1 MLRRQMMLH
10 SLLIRFTKRAMISIF
25 NILLLKTWI
34 QIFFISVIHEKKLIL
49 VTMKFHENDCCR
61 FRGVFGKFAKFCLRK
76 IYFVPF
82 ILFLSLSAK
91 LFYVFF
97 SPVSVLKRIILLFN
111 TVNCEQYK
119 SELYWFSYYI
129 SSNFEKLRFVPA
141 TITLDISIQIWQL
154 PK

>member
-1 MLRRQMMLH
+1 MNSDIFYFCHTWKKVNFGNDEISREW
-10 SLLIRFTKRAMISIF
+10 LLQISRGF
-25 NILLLKTWI
+25 W
-34 QIFFISVIHEKKLIL
+34 QI
-49 VTMKFHENDCCR
+49 
-61 FRGVFGKFAKFCLRK
+61 RK
-76 IYFVPF
+76 ILPPQN
-82 ILFLSLSAK
+82 LFCSIYLISLSAK

-97 SPVSVLKRIILLFN
+97 SLVSVLKRIILLFN

-154 PK
+154 PKYVHAKILKFHHPRK